1 MTVPPRTARRVKRE
15 SSETTP
21 VDAPDP
27 AQVDDDAE
35 AQPDAEVDTDSTA
48 VGRTKTSAGAKA
60 AEKAAENTA
69 DSSNPALALT
79 LGRPSI
85 DVRAWLS
92 TAREGVRTLMAR
104 PLTSFHLVVSLSL
117 VLTVCGL
124 IMVQSA
130 SSVEGYAENQSSYGA
145 FATQAGFAVLGWIA
159 FYTVLHL
166 PFRFFRRFAALGMV
180 VSLALLVLVL
190 VPSLGVKV
198 DGARRWFEVGGV
210 SIQPSELAKL
220 ALCIW
225 GAHVLASR
233 RTTGAGT
240 KELLVPLLPVA
251 FIMCVLIIAEPN
263 LSTTV
268 IVLVITGALLW
279 FGGLSA
285 SVFAGFVGFVVVSA
299 AIAAL
304 SADYRAARV
313 FSFLGSNDDPLGG
326 GYQALQ
332 ATYALANGG
341 IFGVGLGQS
350 TAKWSYLPNAHNDF
364 IFAILVEETGLVGG
378 MIVVG
383 LFLLLGWV
391 GMRIARRSADPFLR
405 LLTATITVLITTQ
418 MFINVGYVVGLLP
431 VTGIQLPLMSQGGTS
446 MLTMLTM
453 LGLLASA
460 ARHEPDA
467 VAALSGSKSHG
478 LSRLLH
484 LPPPAP
490 YRQRLVD
497 QVQDRLDR
505 RRSAGRAPE
514 PRGNRRQGPSQRVR
528 PGPGDRVRSA
538 PRERVRPMRS
548 AAQHSDE
555 IHYPPRQASN
565 RVRTDPRRYAPRY
578 PAADSPRRTEYRQ
591 R

>member
-15 SSETTP
+15 SSETAP

-27 AQVDDDAE
+27 AQPKGDAE
-35 AQPDAEVDTDSTA
+35 AQPEAEADTAATTA
-48 VGRTKTSAGAKA
+48 GRTKTGAAAKA
-60 AEKAAENTA
+60 AEKSA
-69 DSSNPALALT
+69 DSSKATLALT
-79 LGRPSI
+79 LARPSI

-145 FATQAGFAVLGWIA
+145 FATQAAFAVLGWIA

-210 SIQPSELAKL
+210 SIQPSELAKV

-240 KELLVPLLPVA
+240 RELLVPLVPVA

-279 FGGLSA
+279 FGGLST
-285 SVFAGFVGFVVVSA
+285 SVFAGFVGFVVVGA

-304 SADYRAARV
+304 SVDYRAARV

-467 VAALSGSKSHG
+467 VAALSGTKAHG

-484 LPPPAP
+484 LPAPAP

-555 IHYPPRQASN
+555 IHYPASQASN